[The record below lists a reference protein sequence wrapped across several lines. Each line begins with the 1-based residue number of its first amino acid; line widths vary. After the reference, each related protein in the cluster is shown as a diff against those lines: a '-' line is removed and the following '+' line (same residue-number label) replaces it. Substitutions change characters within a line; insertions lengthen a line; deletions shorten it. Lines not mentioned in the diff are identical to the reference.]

1 MLQERNE
8 HFLRR
13 RQHLYSGIGGEV
25 LSIGRM
31 ETVSKSGFSHGN

>member
-13 RQHLYSGIGGEV
+13 RQHLNNGIGGGL

-31 ETVSKSGFSHGN
+31 ETVSKSGFSNGN